1 MTISEALIAT
11 ATEYV
16 VAHTDSISSFDWGV
30 RSSAWRSL
38 GTGFPH
44 QKYANDLAQQNIE
57 LKWHLAKHWA
67 SAALDE
73 KIRIA
78 TWIVSDWG
86 GIRRNSEMRILGYVN
101 QADAE
106 RPATPFAGIS
116 SYSKILAIKD
126 PDRYAVFD
134 ARVAASINAI
144 QLLDVSRRRLTPSDA
159 LAFAIP
165 AGRNS
170 AVTDFRNNDGALASL
185 ARRGFALV
193 ETDSIYGAYSR
204 LLNDIKCRVG
214 GLSLLQIEMV
224 LFARAPALCEDA
236 RRATFENSML
246 LKESEAARDFAS

>member
-1 MTISEALIAT
+1 MTIPEALIEA

-16 VAHTDSISSFDWGV
+16 AAHRDSLSSFDWSV

-67 SAALDE
+67 SAAIDE
-73 KIRIA
+73 RIRIA

-86 GIRRNSEMRILGYVN
+86 GIRRNSEMTILAYVN

-106 RPATPFAGIS
+106 RPATPFTGIS
-116 SYSKILAIKD
+116 SYSKVLAIKD
-126 PDRYAVFD
+126 PERFAIFD

-144 QLLDVSRRRLTPSDA
+144 QLLGVSRSNLKPSNS
-159 LAFAIP
+159 LAFTIP
-165 AGRNS
+165 AGRNG
-170 AVTDFRNNDGALASL
+170 AVTDFRSNVGSLASL
-185 ARRGFALV
+185 VRAGFALV
-193 ETDSIYGAYSR
+193 EADSTYGMYLTLLSEIERR
-204 LLNDIKCRVG
+204 LG

-224 LFARAPALCEDA
+224 LFARAPALCDDA
-236 RRATFENSML
+236 RRATLEVQRS
-246 LKESEAARDFAS
+246 

>member
-1 MTISEALIAT
+1 MTIPNALIEA

-16 VAHTDSISSFDWGV
+16 AAHRDSLSSFDWGV

-38 GTGFPH
+38 GTGFQH

-86 GIRRNSEMRILGYVN
+86 GIRRNAEMTILAYVN

-106 RPATPFAGIS
+106 RPATPFTGIS
-116 SYSKILAIKD
+116 SYSKVLAIRD
-126 PDRYAVFD
+126 PDKYAIFD

-144 QLLDVSRRRLTPSDA
+144 QILGVGRKQQNPSNS

-170 AVTDFRNNDGALASL
+170 VVIDFRNNVGSLASL
-185 ARRGFALV
+185 ARGGFTPV
-193 ETDSIYGAYSR
+193 EADTTYGTYLR
-204 LLNDIKCRVG
+204 LLSEVKRRVG
-214 GLSLLQIEMV
+214 SLSLLQIEMV
-224 LFARAPALCEDA
+224 LFARAPSLCDEA
-236 RRATFENSML
+236 RRVTLESSTL
-246 LKESEAARDFAS
+246 LKEGEKARSPAS

>member
-1 MTISEALIAT
+1 MTIPDALIEA

-16 VAHTDSISSFDWGV
+16 AAHRDSLSSFDWDV

-86 GIRRNSEMRILGYVN
+86 GIRRNAEMTILAYVN

-106 RPATPFAGIS
+106 RPATPFTGIS
-116 SYSKILAIKD
+116 SYSKVLAIKD
-126 PDRYAVFD
+126 PDRYAIFD

-144 QLLDVSRRRLTPSDA
+144 QILGVSRKKQNPSNS

-170 AVTDFRNNDGALASL
+170 VVTDFRNNIGSLASL
-185 ARRGFALV
+185 ARGGFTPV
-193 ETDSIYGAYSR
+193 EADTTFGTYLR
-204 LLNDIKCRVG
+204 LLSEVKRRVG
-214 GLSLLQIEMV
+214 SLSLLQIEMV
-224 LFARAPALCEDA
+224 LFARAPSLCDEA
-236 RRATFENSML
+236 RRVTLESSTF
-246 LKESEAARDFAS
+246 LKEGEKARSPAS

>member
-1 MTISEALIAT
+1 VTIVLSTHRRICARRRSGSGA
-11 ATEYV
+11 AG
-16 VAHTDSISSFDWGV
+16 SFDWGV

-38 GTGFPH
+38 RTGFPH

-86 GIRRNSEMRILGYVN
+86 GIRRNSEMTILGYVN

-144 QLLDVSRRRLTPSDA
+144 QLLGVSRTRLKPSD
-159 LAFAIP
+159 LLTFAIP

-170 AVTDFRNNDGALASL
+170 TVTDFRNNDGSLASL
-185 ARRGFALV
+185 ARRGFTLV
-193 ETDSIYGAYSR
+193 ETDSTYATYLR
-204 LLNDIKCRVG
+204 LLSEVKCRVG

-224 LFARAPALCEDA
+224 LFARAPALCDDA
-236 RRATFENSML
+236 RRATLETERS
-246 LKESEAARDFAS
+246 